1 MSHDPEY
8 LAQCTRAL
16 AVLKQAKL
24 AAERGHED
32 AILAFSE
39 LGGVR
44 AKKFEAHMRSA
55 RYGMLMGI
63 MTLADLMSTRQR
75 SGRSPE
81 SLYGLSEGIDVLLGV
96 AEQMEVLASVDGCDP
111 PMPDSSSSME
121 TRRDDDNR

>member
-16 AVLKQAKL
+16 AVFKQAKL
-24 AAERGHED
+24 AAEREHNA
-32 AILAFSE
+32 AILAFCE

-81 SLYGLSEGIDVLLGV
+81 SLYGLAEAIDVL
-96 AEQMEVLASVDGCDP
+96 MEVLASVDGCDP